1 MGNIISKK
9 IKKKIDDNWSKL
21 KCSDVG
27 NFLQMAGIAGG
38 DAKTTQSNCKSS
50 SFNSMFS
57 KNMSQYTGK
66 MNMFST
72 ILEGLNKELNSVK
85 TVINSIKKQMYE
97 NLQKVATKIFILYAM
112 IGKIFMIFMKH
123 IKNILNILKYSLN
136 MGIGLF
142 SIIGSLIN
150 IIRKPINFILRM
162 F

>member
-1 MGNIISKK
+1 
-9 IKKKIDDNWSKL
+9 
-21 KCSDVG
+21 
-27 NFLQMAGIAGG
+27 
-38 DAKTTQSNCKSS
+38 
-50 SFNSMFS
+50 MFS

-112 IGKIFMIFMKH
+112 IGNIFMILMKH

-150 IIRKPINFILRM
+150 IIRKPINFILRLL
-162 F
+162 